1 LQQVNKILIIQTAF
15 LGDVILTTPLVYSLK
30 KIFPSCSID
39 FLTIPKSMNILENNP
54 DIDEII
60 IFDKRGQ
67 DRGLTGLR
75 RMGENIGSRTYDLCI
90 TPHRSLRSAYLSYT
104 SRAKIRIGFDR
115 SAFKWVFT
123 SIVKYRQ
130 DLHEI
135 ERNLS
140 LLASFDP
147 DLKISRPHVYPT
159 EEDKNII
166 NQLIK
171 DNNLNQKSRIFAL
184 APGSIWPTKRWP
196 ESYFTELCSRV
207 VADGYFPVLIGG
219 PDDIDLC
226 DGIVKKC
233 PQAISLAGSITLRQT
248 TYFLTKCTALVTND
262 SAPLHLGLA
271 AGIPVNAI
279 FGATIPDFGFAPF
292 GEKDKI
298 IEYKDLACRPCGI
311 HGGKK
316 CPIKTFDCMIKL
328 TPEVVYDKI
337 EFSDL

>member
-1 LQQVNKILIIQTAF
+1 LQQVKKILIIQTAF

-30 KIFPSCSID
+30 QIFPFCSID
-39 FLTIPKSMNILENNP
+39 FLTIPKSVNILENNP

-60 IFDKRGQ
+60 IFDKGGQ

-75 RMGENIGSRTYDLCI
+75 RMGKNIGSREYDLCI
-90 TPHRSLRSAYLSYT
+90 TPHRSLRSAYLSYA
-104 SRAKIRIGFDR
+104 SGAKIRIGFDR

-123 SIVKYRQ
+123 SIVKYRNE
-130 DLHEI
+130 LHEI

-140 LLASFDP
+140 LLASFDQN
-147 DLKISRPHVYPT
+147 LKISRPLVYPT

-196 ESYFTELCSRV
+196 ETYFVKMCSMLV
-207 VADGYFPVLIGG
+207 VDGYFPVLIGG
-219 PDDIDLC
+219 PDDVDLC
-226 DGIVKKC
+226 AGIVKKC
-233 PQAISLAGSITLRQT
+233 PGVISLAGSITLRQSK
-248 TYFLTKCTALVTND
+248 YFLSKCTALLTND

-279 FGATIPDFGFAPF
+279 FGATIPEFGFAPF

-328 TPEVVYDKI
+328 TPGLVYDKI
-337 EFSDL
+337 EFSNL